1 MSLVYILILISKLT
15 EIIMLYMDDSNI
27 INDFILEQR
36 IEIDKLIISYTKLKL
51 VIINEKLEII
61 HEKIAI

>member
-1 MSLVYILILISKLT
+1 
-15 EIIMLYMDDSNI
+15 MLYMDDSNI